1 MFQLKMKIT
10 LLKQKNCEGENHF
23 DGNDNKNAKLFKSQ
37 ISLLQQENSFIVK
50 QKTKYNGENVR
61 LQEKSIR
68 R

>member
-37 ISLLQQENSFIVK
+37 ISLLQQENSFIKSRLNKK
-50 QKTKYNGENVR
+50 QNIM
-61 LQEKSIR
+61 EKMLDYKGL
-68 R
+68 